1 MLYYLSICFWYPIYL
16 IYLYTVVNIF
26 VHNIR
31 TDILDSFPLHF
42 YLGEF
47 FEGMIEPTAARWPVL
62 GFKCVL
68 FLMMRTAMPC
78 EVGYPS
84 KWSIELQY
92 ETHMTYR
99 TKADSK
105 KYHEFALIQS
115 NCVCA
120 FRRWHLSDHQLE
132 RSRIHG
138 CWRMNLRER
147 LSFVDEQVQGKRGKW
162 SHDMINRSQKLHNPI
177 PSKCHAEFVSPDL
190 LLGHLWTW

>member
-26 VHNIR
+26 VHNIH
-31 TDILDSFPLHF
+31 TDILDSYLLLF

-78 EVGYPS
+78 EVGFPS

-105 KYHEFALIQS
+105 NIMKLHSFKAIVRVRFAAGTCQITSLRGAEFMAVGGWTSVNALVLLT
-115 NCVCA
+115 N
-120 FRRWHLSDHQLE
+120 
-132 RSRIHG
+132 
-138 CWRMNLRER
+138 R
-147 LSFVDEQVQGKRGKW
+147 LQWKPGKW
-162 SHDMINRSQKLHNPI
+162 SHDMINRSQKLHTPI
-177 PSKCHAEFVSPDL
+177 SSTCHAEFVSPDL